1 MYIYQNTTI
10 KGIFGSKMSIPESVS
25 LTSDGSP
32 ESSASM
38 HQYVSKLITIKIL
51 TLVGS
56 HVLYDFG
63 GIILFSKD
71 GTKPLK
77 DLPSLIISK
86 LYTDM
91 DVKVMSWHK
100 GAWRMLYERSIFKGT
115 LKEDQNIQKITI
127 AEYFKDKLNQIFVI
141 YVPKQ

>member
-1 MYIYQNTTI
+1 
-10 KGIFGSKMSIPESVS
+10 MSIPERET
-25 LTSDGSP
+25 LTSVGSLVIP
-32 ESSASM
+32 ASM
-38 HQYVSKLITIKIL
+38 HQYVHNIITIKIL
-51 TLVGS
+51 TLVPP

-86 LYTDM
+86 LNTDM

-115 LKEDQNIQKITI
+115 LKEGQDKDKITI
-127 AEYFKDKLNQIFVI
+127 AEYFEDHPNQLYVI
-141 YVPKQ
+141 KVPKQ